1 MAKKTMKR
9 YLSIC
14 LAVVMMLTTILP
26 VGAYA
31 VDDTAMDDTTVDYE
45 AAAAP
50 EPTGDPADA
59 GEQTGRNEQ
68 SMEPGAEEGGNVPAA
83 AAVADYAAFLSAL
96 KCWRATHS
104 PMRRKMPVRTPK
116 RCSSTTSARAW
127 SSIPPTLG

>member
-96 KCWRATHS
+96 
-104 PMRRKMPVRTPK
+104 
-116 RCSSTTSARAW
+116 
-127 SSIPPTLG
+127 